1 MTPTELRRRAEVEE
15 MGDGCPASAWELE
28 TAKILRRCGDRIEQ
42 LEAELAKRVA
52 VKLPERRYFKDRR
65 GRGDDFPGHSEG
77 WDDALDACEKAIRAA
92 GCAIE
97 GEENPAC
104 VINEASSRVCLLGTK
119 SCVVKHPE
127 NKE

>member
-1 MTPTELRRRAEVEE
+1 MTPTELRQRAEVEE

-52 VKLPERRYFKDRR
+52 VKLPERIAIAMDHKEVRMRF
-65 GRGDDFPGHSEG
+65 GRFMDGDEVT
-77 WDDALDACEKAIRAA
+77 AAIRAA

-97 GEENPAC
+97 GE
-104 VINEASSRVCLLGTK
+104 
-119 SCVVKHPE
+119 
-127 NKE
+127 